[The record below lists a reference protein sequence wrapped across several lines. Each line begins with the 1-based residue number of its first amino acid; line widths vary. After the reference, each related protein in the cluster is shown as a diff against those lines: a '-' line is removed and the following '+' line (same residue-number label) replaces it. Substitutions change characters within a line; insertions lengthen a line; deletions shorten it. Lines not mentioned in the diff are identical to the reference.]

1 MQKQILYPKII
12 PRLIASLIDLT
23 IISFVSLIIIKFL
36 VHIGLIKATQKI
48 YSTTS
53 FNSFQDLLIY
63 ITSKDFLL
71 TSGLTILIQVLFL
84 FLYFIAFW
92 YYTNTTPGKYIMRI
106 KIVKHKDSTK
116 PKLSQLLIR
125 FFVGYIIFWIIPLI
139 GIINIIFSI
148 FARQRRAWHDKISG
162 ILLIKY

>member
-36 VHIGLIKATQKI
+36 VHIGLIEATQKI

-71 TSGLTILIQVLFL
+71 TSGLITLIQVLLL

-92 YYTNTTPGKYIMRI
+92 YYTSTSPGKYLMRI
-106 KIVKHKDSTK
+106 KIVNHKNHTK

-125 FFVGYIIFWIIPLI
+125 FFVGYIVFGIIPFALFINLI
-139 GIINIIFSI
+139 FTI
-148 FARQRRAWHDKISG
+148 FARQRRSWHDKISG
-162 ILLIKY
+162 TLLIKY